1 MKDAIVKE
9 VRETRHRIE
18 REFDHDVNKYLD
30 HVCEAQKKHG
40 DRLVRRQPKLLKRRK
55 AVWSFT
61 SVRNVGNTMRTMHER
76 TESNKRSTEIHGE

>member
-9 VRETRHRIE
+9 VRETRQQIE

-30 HVCEAQKKHG
+30 HVYEAQKKHG

-55 AVWSFT
+55 
-61 SVRNVGNTMRTMHER
+61 VG
-76 TESNKRSTEIHGE
+76 